1 MDLLHAQLIINGELD
16 CSLCDQFVSSL
27 YLIQVRTTRCTDAL
41 PGSTLSE
48 AFRYDCSRADAKGF
62 VTPWGWCQCCGMAF
76 KIFLAS
82 QNGGV
87 RGRATPVTV

>member
-16 CSLCDQFVSSL
+16 CPLCDQFVSSL

-62 VTPWGWCQCCGMAF
+62 VTPRGSCQCCGMAF
-76 KIFLAS
+76 KILPVNTAAS
-82 QNGGV
+82 VAGPRQ
-87 RGRATPVTV
+87 